1 MQLLNLQQV
10 SDFKFFPLVRYLVV
24 LASKNCS
31 SLLNRTSAASLSVST
46 STDCLQSSILL
57 QLMGGGSIHQG
68 GTIFTGE
75 YCPGGLSRKIWSGG
89 KKWSGR
95 TNFGRPKL
103 VRPCQNWSYMR
114 TNEAPPSYC
123 SCIAIQAAM
132 DSSDVGD
139 LTAEVYQYL
148 TEGR

>member
-1 MQLLNLQQV
+1 MYYVQENTVVNVHSYYLQFSTKTLGQI
-10 SDFKFFPLVRYLVV
+10 FFH
-24 LASKNCS
+24 SW
-31 SLLNRTSAASLSVST
+31 
-46 STDCLQSSILL
+46 
-57 QLMGGGSIHQG
+57 
-68 GTIFTGE
+68 
-75 YCPGGLSRKIWSGG
+75 GLSRKIWSGG

-114 TNEAPPSYC
+114 TNEAPPS
-123 SCIAIQAAM
+123 CIAIQAAM

>member
-57 QLMGGGSIHQG
+57 QLMGGGGGGGSIHQG

-75 YCPGGLSRKIWSGG
+75 YFPGDTIHGG
-89 KKWSGR
+89 
-95 TNFGRPKL
+95 TLFTP
-103 VRPCQNWSYMR
+103 
-114 TNEAPPSYC
+114 T
-123 SCIAIQAAM
+123 
-132 DSSDVGD
+132 
-139 LTAEVYQYL
+139 TAQ
-148 TEGR
+148 